1 VKEKSSEGDKVFAK
15 QRDRKVVIARK
26 KVREKIH
33 VKGAPRAKEILV
45 SFRMCEGKVKDA
57 FEDAYDVRKRR
68 HDEGRLGCL
77 KDVVTERAAKVID
90 VSVAV
95 LTECS
100 TLFNELLMR
109 TGDKDVFKVF
119 NLRAGG
125 AESRIRG
132 VPEDTFASSDYPVPE
147 ETNIGGT
154 SGERFSAESKG
165 FTGKGDRA
173 IRPGEVMK
181 VLAARSQGDTR
192 VVVDVASCSI
202 RSKFNERPRRFG
214 VIKFW
219 KSRGAGRPVKGVFG

>member
-1 VKEKSSEGDKVFAK
+1 MKEKPSEGDKVFAK
-15 QRDRKVVIARK
+15 QRDRKVIIARE

-33 VKGAPRAKEILV
+33 VKGAPGAKEELV
-45 SFRMCEGKVKDA
+45 SCSMCEGEVKDA
-57 FEDAYDVRKRR
+57 FKDVYDVRKRR
-68 HDEGRLGCL
+68 HDEGGLGCL
-77 KDVVTERAAKVID
+77 KDVVTERAAKAID

-100 TLFNELLMR
+100 TLFNELLVR

-119 NLRAGG
+119 DLRARG

-132 VPEDTFASSDYPVPE
+132 VPEDTFAAGDYPVPE
-147 ETNIGGT
+147 ETNVGGT
-154 SGERFSAESKG
+154 SGKRFSAESKG
-165 FTGKGDRA
+165 FTGKGNRA
-173 IRPGEVMK
+173 IRPGQVMK

-202 RSKFNERPRRFG
+202 RGKFNERPRRFE

-219 KSRGAGRPVKGVFG
+219 KSRGAGRPVKGMFG